1 MERKKI
7 RLLICSAGTR
17 EALETMINEFYYSD
31 SYRIQDD
38 GTVFNAKKN
47 AVLDST
53 MVEQRR
59 GRWRFGLI

>member
-7 RLLICSAGTR
+7 RQLICSAGTR
-17 EALETMINEFYYSD
+17 EALEKMINNYYYSD

-38 GTVFNAKKN
+38 GTVFNTKKN
-47 AVLDST
+47 AVLDIT
-53 MVEQRR
+53 MVEQSR

>member
-1 MERKKI
+1 MLSAVSMAFSNAHVTMMEK
-7 RLLICSAGTR
+7 
-17 EALETMINEFYYSD
+17 MINNYYYSN

>member
-7 RLLICSAGTR
+7 RQLICSAPTR
-17 EALETMINEFYYSD
+17 PMMEKMINNYYYSN

-47 AVLDST
+47 AVLDSV

>member
-7 RLLICSAGTR
+7 RQLICSAGTR
-17 EALETMINEFYYSD
+17 EALETMINNYYYSD

-38 GTVFNAKKN
+38 GTVFNTKKN
-47 AVLDST
+47 VVLDIA

-59 GRWRFGLI
+59 GRWRYGLI